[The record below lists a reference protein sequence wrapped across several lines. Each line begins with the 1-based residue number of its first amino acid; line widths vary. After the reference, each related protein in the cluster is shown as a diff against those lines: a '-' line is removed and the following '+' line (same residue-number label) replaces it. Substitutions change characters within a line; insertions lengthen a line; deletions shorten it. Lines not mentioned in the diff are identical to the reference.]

1 MHACLLLLPGNVL
14 AGRGKEKKIHRK
26 TLKEAQNSFIMV
38 VKVRNLIITRSV
50 CTSYL
55 SATLICIKFWWN
67 HVSIPPSQV
76 RAICAK
82 SQQNRSINKKN
93 SFFGGRGGAVGDE
106 GGMNLKIQLCQSF
119 PTYVRTICS
128 KSQQNRSINKKFR
141 FLGGRG
147 GGRRGG
153 WGGNLRKMRLM
164 SLYIHMKN
172 HSMKFG
178 PNPPTLTFFGSSES
192 AKCQIAFLRF

>member
-1 MHACLLLLPGNVL
+1 MNILYNNHAQPWNVFFGLLYNQTIILFADSTRDVTLMHACLLLLPGNVL

-67 HVSIPPSQV
+67 YVSIPPSQV

-82 SQQNRSINKKN
+82 S
-93 SFFGGRGGAVGDE
+93 
-106 GGMNLKIQLCQSF
+106 
-119 PTYVRTICS
+119 
-128 KSQQNRSINKKFR
+128 
-141 FLGGRG
+141 
-147 GGRRGG
+147 
-153 WGGNLRKMRLM
+153 
-164 SLYIHMKN
+164 
-172 HSMKFG
+172 
-178 PNPPTLTFFGSSES
+178 
-192 AKCQIAFLRF
+192 